1 MAEPPVSP
9 ERVSGDELVLRLD
22 RLWRGRSPAVLA
34 FDGDGTLWRGD
45 VAEDVF
51 HWAIERELLTNA
63 PERGLRD
70 TARAHGL
77 ELDGDSNQ
85 LAAGLFEA
93 YLAGQLAERTL
104 YELMTWCF
112 AGLALDDLGD
122 LARQALD
129 AAGLDARLNRGLA
142 PVIDWARHQ
151 KVRAVIISASPRF
164 IVEEAGRRW
173 DFAPADIAAATPAL
187 ESGRVLPRL
196 ASPVPYGPRKVQFGR
211 QLFADAAW
219 LASFGDSRFDLE
231 MLGAAELA
239 VAVQPKPELLMALR
253 ALRRAVVLDA

>member
-104 YELMTWCF
+104 YELMT
-112 AGLALDDLGD
+112 
-122 LARQALD
+122 
-129 AAGLDARLNRGLA
+129 
-142 PVIDWARHQ
+142 
-151 KVRAVIISASPRF
+151 
-164 IVEEAGRRW
+164 
-173 DFAPADIAAATPAL
+173 
-187 ESGRVLPRL
+187 
-196 ASPVPYGPRKVQFGR
+196 
-211 QLFADAAW
+211 
-219 LASFGDSRFDLE
+219 
-231 MLGAAELA
+231 
-239 VAVQPKPELLMALR
+239 
-253 ALRRAVVLDA
+253 